1 MKRLSSN
8 VDTLELLCRY
18 ISSFENIIA
27 DRSRY
32 WDWVADSSAP
42 ASAKVW
48 DPVSGPISH
57 CNLSFF
63 ESSSAGNA
71 SAVLIVKELARHIFY
86 VYTDSEITQVTGFGG
101 NGTTT
106 NSSDPYSY
114 CVTDGPFTKL
124 KLAYKSNDTH
134 SHCLERDFY
143 PAIPQANPP
152 LQEMLGWGYNPTVIA
167 GVNSNTDFLSFHSA
181 LEGGPHNI
189 VHAGIGGSYGDMG
202 PLTSPNG
209 MFITPCLPI
218 LSFFAE
224 FRHVGVWNVEDLAR
238 SNEFLDPIFFLH
250 HTQVDRLWW
259 LWQQVSP
266 SNRTNDYAG
275 NLPDGSAASL
285 TDLMPMMGLASDRMV
300 SAFMS
305 TQTTDLC
312 YKY

>member
-1 MKRLSSN
+1 VPHFPAQFLLPIFRREASS
-8 VDTLELLCRY
+8 LG
-18 ISSFENIIA
+18 SFETKTGRETLFHA
-27 DRSRY
+27 QL
-32 WDWVADSSAP
+32 
-42 ASAKVW
+42 
-48 DPVSGPISH
+48 
-57 CNLSFF
+57 LS
-63 ESSSAGNA
+63 
-71 SAVLIVKELARHIFY
+71 IRH
-86 VYTDSEITQVTGFGG
+86 TDSKLLQVTGFGG

-124 KLAYKSNDTH
+124 KLSYKSNNTH
-134 SHCLERDFY
+134 SHRL
-143 PAIPQANPP
+143 
-152 LQEMLGWGYNPTVIA
+152 NPTIIT

-209 MFITPCLPI
+209 MFIFPCLLT

-224 FRHVGVWNVEDLAR
+224 FSHVGVWNVENLAR
-238 SNEFLDPIFFLH
+238 ANEFLDPIFFLH